1 MTKLKSPSSKN
12 AADNELIAT
21 IEEQSAE
28 LRLLRK
34 EVAEWRKKYEKGEV
48 RDIAFTNSEREVQP
62 IYTPLDAAETSAE
75 ALGMPGFYPYTRG
88 VHPTGYRGRLWTMRQ
103 FAGFGSARDTN
114 ERYKFLLAQGQT
126 GLSVAFDFPT
136 LMGYDSDHP
145 RSEGEVGKCG
155 VAISSLADMETLF
168 DGIPLDKVSTSM
180 TINGPAVILYC
191 FYIAAAEKQGV
202 DSKKL
207 RGTIQNDIL
216 KEYMAQHAWV
226 YPIEPALRLIVD
238 CFEWS
243 AEHVP
248 QWNTISISGYHIR
261 EAGATAAQ
269 ELAFTL
275 ADGFTYVERGIARGL
290 DVDTFAPRLSF
301 FWDIHNDFFE
311 EIAKLRAARRIWAR
325 HMKDRY
331 GAKDPRSLMM
341 RFHSQTAGVTLTAQ
355 QPMNN
360 IVRVAYQAMA
370 AALGGTQSLH
380 TNSMD
385 ETLALPTE
393 ESVQVALRTQQILAY
408 ETGVPN
414 VIDPLG
420 GSYYVETL
428 TTELERE
435 AEQLFEQI
443 AEIGGVVRGLETG
456 WLQRKINESAA
467 RQQWEIEQHRRVIVG
482 VNEFVTDGPALEI
495 ELLKIAEE
503 TEREQAQRMAKMRS
517 TRDSALV
524 EKRLSALREAAGTPR
539 NLMPYILDCARAYC
553 TLYEI
558 RAAMETVFGAYR
570 EPVFF

>member
-1 MTKLKSPSSKN
+1 VTSIDTGTSFES
-12 AADNELIAT
+12 
-21 IEEQSAE
+21 EQSADKDREIEHLRAE
-28 LRLLRK
+28 L
-34 EVAEWRKKYEKGEV
+34 AEWKARFDRAKK
-48 RDIAFTNSEREVQP
+48 RDIAFTNSEKEVNP
-62 IYTPLDAAETSAE
+62 LYTSLDTGAMTEND
-75 ALGMPGFYPYTRG
+75 LGLPGSYPFTRG
-88 VHPTGYRGRLWTMRQ
+88 IHPSGYRGKLWTMRQ
-103 FAGFGSARDTN
+103 FAGFGSATDTN
-114 ERYKFLLAQGQT
+114 ERYKFLLAHGQT

-155 VAISSLADMETLF
+155 VAISSLADMEVLF

-191 FYIAAAEKQGV
+191 FYLAAAEKQGV
-202 DSKKL
+202 DLKDL

-275 ADGFTYVERGIARGL
+275 ADGFTYVERGIERGL

-325 HMKDRY
+325 HMRDRY
-331 GAKDPRSLMM
+331 GAKDPRSLVM

-360 IVRVAYQAMA
+360 VVRVAYQAMA
-370 AALGGTQSLH
+370 AILGGTQSLH

-393 ESVQVALRTQQILAY
+393 ESVQVALRTQQVLAY

-420 GSYYVETL
+420 GSYYIEAL
-428 TTELERE
+428 TSQMEQE
-435 AEQLFEQI
+435 AEDLFKQI
-443 AEIGGVVRGLETG
+443 EEVGGVVRGLETG
-456 WLQRKINESAA
+456 WLQRKIAESAA

-482 VNEFVTDGPALEI
+482 VNEFVTDEP
-495 ELLKIAEE
+495 ELTIPILKIGD
-503 TEREQAQRMAKMRS
+503 TEGEQAKRLAALRS
-517 TRDSALV
+517 TRDAALV
-524 EKRLSALREAAGTPR
+524 EQRLNELREAART
-539 NLMPYILDCARAYC
+539 NENMMPHILDAARAYC

-558 RAAMETVFGAYR
+558 RAAMESVFGAYR

>member
-1 MTKLKSPSSKN
+1 MTKLKSPSSN
-12 AADNELIAT
+12 GAADSELIAT

-48 RDIAFTNSEREVQP
+48 RDIGFTNSEKEVRP
-62 IYTPLDAAETSAE
+62 IYTPLDSAETSAE

-114 ERYKFLLAQGQT
+114 ERYKFLLAHGQT

-168 DGIPLDKVSTSM
+168 DGIPLDQVSTSM

-202 DSKKL
+202 DSTKL

-360 IVRVAYQAMA
+360 VVRVAYQAMA
-370 AALGGTQSLH
+370 AVLGGTQSLH

-393 ESVQVALRTQQILAY
+393 ESVQVALRTQQVLAF
-408 ETGVPN
+408 ETGIPN

-435 AEQLFEQI
+435 AEMLFKQI
-443 AEIGGVVRGLETG
+443 EEVGGVVRGLETG

-495 ELLKIAEE
+495 ELLKIAEQ
-503 TEREQAQRMAKMRS
+503 TEREQRQRMSKMRAE
-517 TRDSALV
+517 RDNELV
-524 EKRLSALREAAGTPR
+524 DKKLSALREAAATSR
-539 NLMPYILDCARAYC
+539 NLMPFILDCARAYC